1 MNLNE
6 SRKDRVVEGSNQHHA
21 KALEERPTGGTGR
34 PAPVANLCGPLA
46 DVQAWCTLFQ
56 VNRLGQFDEKCR
68 LAGLVLA
75 TRLEFSSDSVQI
87 SLECWFW
94 SPYLKSLC
102 TRRKIRTGVWL
113 AHTCA
118 PTTRAQGGT
127 TLYFYFIQKQGGV
140 LLHTIE
146 WTKWMK

>member
-1 MNLNE
+1 MNE
-6 SRKDRVVEGSNQHHA
+6 SRKDRVVEGSNQYHT
-21 KALEERPTGGTGR
+21 KALGERPTSGAGR
-34 PAPVANLCGPLA
+34 PAPVANLRGPFA
-46 DVQAWCTLFQ
+46 DVQAQSTLFQ
-56 VNRLGQFDEKCR
+56 VSYLGQFDEKCR

-87 SLECWFW
+87 SLECWFC

-118 PTTRAQGGT
+118 TTTRAQGGT
-127 TLYFYFIQKQGGV
+127 TLYLYFIQKQSGV

-146 WTKWMK
+146 